1 MKPDTTMT
9 VGRRLFNTVLLLFLV
24 FGSVTFSQVNK
35 LDEKNL
41 EETMRNPWSPNR
53 SVFVQDWLILGSIPI
68 RSIEEIDIDFLAA
81 GGGEAVVQPTDGQIA
96 LVNGTEMKW
105 FSTKGKDVV
114 DLQRLFQGGKTED
127 VVAYAYTTIN
137 RKEAGKVYFSMG
149 TDDGVKVWVNGV
161 MVHRVLQQ
169 RALTMDEDA
178 VPVTMN
184 AGDNRLLLKV
194 QQGKGGW
201 GFEVRMLENPNQLN
215 IVTGNIDFS
224 LKDNAP
230 TEKTLKIHSK
240 GNLDQA
246 LLKQTV
252 QLEVFGAGGK
262 VAAKKAFD
270 CGDSVI
276 LNYTNWQNG
285 GYEFRF
291 TYKDTRGLPVFKYTS
306 WYKGD
311 VLADA
316 RRIVESAPDK
326 NVRTTEAITHRMLAD
341 MILDR
346 LAGNI
351 QNPDS
356 AKFGALHSP
365 LLEFAE
371 LKANQQVRAGGFIRL
386 AYVDDIDNTPQ
397 FCRSYLPLK
406 YDPKK
411 KTPLVVYLHG
421 YNGENPEYV
430 RWWSSDKRHD
440 PSSDKY
446 NIIFIEPH
454 GRGNTQYLG
463 IGDRDVLKCIE
474 MAKQR
479 FNVDEDMVYLMG
491 SSMGGFGTWNVAT
504 RHPEL
509 FAAIAPIY
517 GGGDYHVYTPK
528 ENLEKLGAWD
538 AFLLDKSSSS
548 AQLESLLNM
557 PILVSHGDQDLSVD
571 VNLSRYLVRMLQ
583 RWDYDVRYI
592 EVPGKGHTELG
603 LWDQTIPWL
612 LEHRRNAS
620 PRHVRVRSADLQ
632 TASAYWVKV
641 IQKQNPAEF
650 MIVDAE
656 ALEGNMIRI
665 DSKNVLAVSISL
677 SRALIDYSKPV
688 NVVWNGKTFAEK
700 NPQTTIVLKED
711 GYLPVPVCKTP
722 KVAGP
727 ISDFQN
733 TPFMI
738 VVGTS
743 SSDSMM
749 NKVIQK
755 HLATVVGEWKTAQK
769 FEPRVKK
776 DVEVSE
782 ADMKIYSLYLL
793 GGPSEN
799 TVAKLVFEKIPFKVT
814 ADEIIVTGTSFKVK
828 DAVLHAIYPSPFNKD
843 RYVSILAPTSVAGL
857 CYFDPREGRLFQ
869 YDYFI
874 GDGKIPVFSAGA
886 KDEKI
891 LVASGFFNNDWKID
905 QTSLYKGDDSLRSKC
920 TRLVVNPDLSTS
932 IVATAKPSRELL
944 NAYTGMYQVQNGPMV
959 KVFVENDLLRAA
971 QMPNDQYS
979 ITLAAT
985 SESEFYIKEF
995 NIALGF
1001 EKDAASNDYTMIV
1014 YQNGQRFPAKKVK

>member
-1 MKPDTTMT
+1 MKPDTNTIA
-9 VGRRLFNTVLLLFLV
+9 GRRSVIVLLFLSIV
-24 FGSVTFSQVNK
+24 SCGIAYSQVNR

-53 SVFVQDWLILGSIPI
+53 SVFIQDWLILGSIPI
-68 RSIEEIDIDFLAA
+68 SSMEEIDTDFLAA
-81 GGGEAVVQPTDGQIA
+81 SGGEAVVQPIDGQTA
-96 LVNGTEMKW
+96 LVNGIEMKW
-105 FSTKGKDVV
+105 LSTKCKDIV
-114 DLQRLFQGGKTED
+114 DLQQFFQGGKTED
-127 VVAYAYTTIN
+127 VLAYAYATIN

-161 MVHRVLQQ
+161 MVHRVLQL

-178 VPVTMN
+178 VPVAMN
-184 AGDNRLLLKV
+184 AGDNRLLLKI

-201 GFEVRMLENPNQLN
+201 GFAVRMLENPNQLS

-230 TEKTLKIHSK
+230 KEKTLTIHSE
-240 GNLDQA
+240 GNLDQT
-246 LLKQTV
+246 LLKQTAQV
-252 QLEVFGAGGK
+252 EAYGAGGK
-262 VAAKKAFD
+262 VIAKKAFD
-270 CGDSVI
+270 CGESAI
-276 LNYTNWQNG
+276 LNYSNWQNG
-285 GYEFRF
+285 DYEFRF
-291 TYKDTRGLPVFKYTS
+291 TYKDIRGVPTVKYAN

-311 VLADA
+311 ILANA

-326 NVRTTEAITHRMLAD
+326 DVRTPEAVTHRMLAD

-346 LAGNI
+346 LSGNL

-356 AKFGALHSP
+356 SKFSALHSP
-365 LLEFAE
+365 LMEFAE
-371 LKANQQVRAGGFIRL
+371 FKASQQVRPGGFVRL
-386 AYVDDIDNTPQ
+386 AYIDDIDNTPQ
-397 FCRSYLPLK
+397 FCRSYLPFK

-421 YNGENPEYV
+421 YNGDNPEYIK
-430 RWWSSDKRHD
+430 WWSADKRHD

-446 NIIFIEPH
+446 NVIFIEPH

-479 FNVDEDMVYLMG
+479 FNVDEDMVYLVG

-517 GGGDYHVYTPK
+517 GGGDYHVFTPK
-528 ENLEKLGAWD
+528 ENLEKLSIWD

-557 PILVSHGDQDLSVD
+557 PVLVSHGDQDQSVN
-571 VNLSRYLVRMLQ
+571 VNLSRYLVRLLQ

-632 TASAYWVKV
+632 TASAYWIKV
-641 IQKQNPAEF
+641 IQEQNPAEF

-656 ALEGNMIRI
+656 ALEGNLIRV
-665 DSKNVLAVSISL
+665 DSKNVRAISISP
-677 SRALIDYSKPV
+677 SRSLVDYSKPV
-688 NVVWNGKTFAEK
+688 KVVWNGKTFVQ
-700 NPQTTIVLKED
+700 NNLQTAIVLKD
-711 GYLPVPVCKTP
+711 DDYHPAQVSKTP
-722 KVAGP
+722 KIAGP
-727 ISDFQN
+727 IADFQN
-733 TPFMI
+733 TPFLI

-743 SSDSMM
+743 SNDSLM
-749 NKVIQK
+749 NKVVQQQ
-755 HLATVVGEWKTAQK
+755 LATIVGDWKGAQK

-776 DVEVSE
+776 DVDVSE
-782 ADMKIYSLYLL
+782 ADLKTYSLFLL

-799 TVAKLVFEKIPFKVT
+799 TVSKSLFEKIPFAVT
-814 ADEIIVTGTSFKVK
+814 SDEITINGTSFKAR
-828 DAVLHAIYPSPFNKD
+828 DAVLHAVYPNPYNKD
-843 RYVSILAPTSVAGL
+843 RYVAIVAATSGAGL
-857 CYFDPREGRLFQ
+857 CFFDPHRGGLFQ

-874 GDGKIPVFSAGA
+874 TDGKIPVFSTGA

-891 LVASGFFNNDWKID
+891 LIASGFFNNDWRMDK
-905 QTSLYKGDDSLRSKC
+905 TYLYKGDDALRSKC
-920 TRLVVNPDLSTS
+920 AYAVVNPDLSTS
-932 IVATAKPSRELL
+932 IVSVVQPSPALL
-944 NAYTGMYQVQNGPMV
+944 KSYEGMYQIQNGPMV
-959 KVFVENDLLRAA
+959 KVFLENDVLKAA
-971 QMPNDQYS
+971 QMPNDQNS
-979 ITLAAT
+979 LKLAPT
-985 SESEFYIKEF
+985 SDSEFYVKEI
-995 NIALGF
+995 NLSLGF
-1001 EKDAASNDYTMIV
+1001 EKDAATNDYVMVV
-1014 YQNGQRFPAKKVK
+1014 YQSGQQFISKKVK